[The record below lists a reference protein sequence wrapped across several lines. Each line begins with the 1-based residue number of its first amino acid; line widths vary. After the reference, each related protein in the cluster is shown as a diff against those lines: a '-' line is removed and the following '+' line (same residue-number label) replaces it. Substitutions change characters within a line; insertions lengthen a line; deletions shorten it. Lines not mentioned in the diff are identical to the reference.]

1 MEELLN
7 RYIQVPE
14 RVRYG
19 VVCGIVVVL
28 CVLHFLLVYSGQQS
42 NVADLEEQFRIL
54 ENKQAEKSAYAANLP
69 KYQSR
74 FDELMLSLT
83 TARAMLPDN
92 PDVPQFLAQLGNAAR
107 DVGLTVDRFEPKSE
121 IAQDFYAEIGFGMK
135 VHGSYHDIAM
145 FIDQMARID
154 RIVNVTALQM
164 NQPKVE
170 NQKIILASDFLV
182 KTYRFLT
189 EEQAAAI
196 EAKKKAKK

>member
-7 RYIQVPE
+7 RYSQIPD
-14 RVRYG
+14 RMRYAG
-19 VVCGIVVVL
+19 ALATFVVL
-28 CVLHFLLVYSGQQS
+28 AALHYVLIYSGQRA
-42 NVADLEEQFRIL
+42 NLNDLEEQFRKH
-54 ENKQAEKSAYAANLP
+54 ESEQAEKNAYAANLP
-69 KYQSR
+69 KYQAR
-74 FDELMLSLT
+74 FDELTLSLT

-121 IAQDFYAEIGFGMK
+121 VAQDFYAEIGFGMK
-135 VHGSYHDIAM
+135 VHGAFHDIAM

-154 RIVNVTALQM
+154 RIVNVTALSM
-164 NQPKVE
+164 TMPKVE

-196 EAKKKAKK
+196 EAKKKVKK